1 MSGSADAQARAGIFM
16 RMTSTAPGAQGPSA
30 ASDNPV
36 GSAADDNPLAIFW
49 REVRRFGVIG
59 VLGFVID
66 LGLFAW
72 LTSEQGPLD
81 HKVTT
86 AKVISGTVATV
97 FAWVGNRYF
106 TFKHRENRPLHHEVL
121 LFFLV
126 NAVALAA
133 TSGWVALAHYGFGVT
148 NGTWLI
154 VHAVI
159 GIAIGTVIRFI
170 AYRLVVFGD
179 DAEAPRRA

>member
-1 MSGSADAQARAGIFM
+1 MQEHAGIFE
-16 RMTSTAPGAQGPSA
+16 RMTSTAPGTQGSSNVPSH
-30 ASDNPV
+30 
-36 GSAADDNPLAIFW
+36 SADHAEAHNPLAIFW

-59 VLGFVID
+59 ILGFVID
-66 LGLFAW
+66 MGLFAY
-72 LTSEQGPLD
+72 LTSDHGPLG

-86 AKVISGTVATV
+86 AKIISGAVATV

-126 NAVALAA
+126 NAIALAA
-133 TSGWVALAHYGFGVT
+133 TSAWVALAHYGFGVT
-148 NGTWLI
+148 SKLWINI
-154 VHAVI
+154 HAFI

-170 AYRLVVFGD
+170 AYRLVVFGE
-179 DAEAPRRA
+179 DAEAPERD

>member
-1 MSGSADAQARAGIFM
+1 
-16 RMTSTAPGAQGPSA
+16 MTSMAPGSP
-30 ASDNPV
+30 
-36 GSAADDNPLAIFW
+36 GSSPTTQTALEGAHDHNPLSIFW

-66 LGLFAW
+66 MGLFAW
-72 LTSEQGPLD
+72 MTADQGPLE

-86 AKVISGTVATV
+86 AKIISGAVATV
-97 FAWVGNRYF
+97 FAWIGNRYF
-106 TFKHRENRPLHHEVL
+106 TFKHRENRPLHHEVI

-148 NGTWLI
+148 NKWWI
-154 VHAVI
+154 NVHAFI

-170 AYRLVVFGD
+170 AYRLVVFGE
-179 DAEAPRRA
+179 DAEAPNTPERRELGS